1 MKTFPSRPDILHD
14 YQIVLPSPSPEG
26 KVYPEV
32 ATPGPSPADGA
43 PRTVPAPSNAASA
56 LHASGTGAPQAQA
69 SQHNPET
76 TTASST
82 SPASGGEDSNPLLI
96 ASSSSLHVIA
106 CIPPEEPEYM
116 VSPTG
121 PLLTDTPWTHA
132 VDSSSSG
139 STSPP
144 LDLATVSQPFSM
156 ISALSDPFNGS
167 LIPLE
172 HSQAAY
178 ARFLAQL
185 EDDRLRRMRT
195 FGTAGSSATVSP
207 LSTVEIS
214 SGHEYGIA
222 GGAAAYFR
230 HQVETSTS
238 PPPRPRTRRSGS
250 LAARSIAPHP
260 LGFNPQMA
268 PECPSGGFSLS
279 ETAGRANSR
288 NRDAPASNVA
298 STSTAEGGSSSRISA
313 ADSVTSEWC
322 SPHTYVASTHVGLR
336 HGPAGGVVGW
346 REDMLATGQSATPRS
361 DMSPLWMIGPARA
374 GGPQEYRQKGQ
385 TESSLAHWNL
395 P

>member
-1 MKTFPSRPDILHD
+1 MPPKRTFAGYEQHEASPTSNKRTRRKSPQQGLVERDCDPLMPAQPQRAAPSRRSGRATSRGGRRTVHPRKTSRNDDGSSASGKNTAAGTKAEISEKSAREKERASEWREKVKTFPSRPDILHD

-82 SPASGGEDSNPLLI
+82 SPVSGGEDSNPLLI

-207 LSTVEIS
+207 
-214 SGHEYGIA
+214 
-222 GGAAAYFR
+222 
-230 HQVETSTS
+230 
-238 PPPRPRTRRSGS
+238 
-250 LAARSIAPHP
+250 
-260 LGFNPQMA
+260 
-268 PECPSGGFSLS
+268 
-279 ETAGRANSR
+279 
-288 NRDAPASNVA
+288 
-298 STSTAEGGSSSRISA
+298 
-313 ADSVTSEWC
+313 
-322 SPHTYVASTHVGLR
+322 
-336 HGPAGGVVGW
+336 
-346 REDMLATGQSATPRS
+346 
-361 DMSPLWMIGPARA
+361 
-374 GGPQEYRQKGQ
+374 
-385 TESSLAHWNL
+385 
-395 P
+395 